1 MLAELQIDSEAPMT
15 SAASEP
21 ASSPRPSNAG
31 GGTVTRKRQG
41 SCTSYASTAEV
52 MPHQEIN
59 HLGGVLDN
67 YPVRGRGSI
76 GTLGSAHGRQGGRN
90 SMDSSVS
97 RPRSIRMGSE
107 ADDIDRSSGGR
118 SDADRERNLPAA
130 SWPVMGF
137 ASRLSRSTSSN
148 VAPPKGRRHSKT
160 VRTAGSAVSEGH
172 RSALSKPGSRRA
184 SMARGSISPSSSHRT
199 LGDDGDSSPTQSRTS
214 SSAFSRK
221 PSVSFSLSSFRQDMV
236 KSKPPKM
243 MRRHSRAYRAADEAA
258 EAANISVDT
267 IGHVLRAETKKMKSK
282 ATSKTYVNDRRTVL
296 VERELLHVHKQA
308 HHAKG
313 SKGRRQESVLGRTL
327 FNTYGNKDS
336 HSGMIPSSASDSTME
351 LGASYL
357 GKVTPMKWAM
367 TVLIGLIIALQAGA
381 IIMGAMHLTHWKLDL
396 IWHYGGGDSMEGR
409 AVAFAFLI
417 AYGLVGAFVA
427 AMLVT
432 YIAPHAGGSGIPEI
446 KACLN
451 GTPQPLAFTFKTWA
465 SRSIGLLLVTS
476 GGLFAGTEGPFA
488 HLGAIVASAVA
499 EGPTINGKPLWPAVL
514 TGYRNRCDFISQ
526 GAAMGVAAAFGA
538 PVGGILFSLEEASTF
553 WSKSVTWQA
562 FLGALVAA
570 VVAKLAKSGFTEL
583 PKAGFIEFP
592 DHDAAFKLWEMGIF
606 LAIGLSSGFVG
617 ALFCQLVKRMLIF
630 RRRLFRLGSPTLWS
644 RRARVAEV
652 LLVVTVSLGVCFW
665 IPALIGCTDIDD
677 HHHADSGHHRRLG
690 GGGSSGPPDLRGGI
704 CPDDQYSSIAY
715 LLLEPKEVAIKALF
729 TETME
734 YHAVMEIPHLL
745 ITWFIIFTCTIL
757 TFGTA
762 IPVGLFIPNILA
774 GACLGRAVGQGMLDA
789 GYAIHPGVYALMGA
803 AGALAGFSR
812 MTMSLAVIFLEITNN
827 MYLLLPLMLVI
838 MSSKTVADRF
848 NPSVYDI
855 VIELNPE
862 VQILED
868 NLSEDMLIV
877 LEGLTAHDA
886 CTAEVAVLREI
897 ETVRQVV
904 ATLMQTPYGTYPII
918 DTAGRLVGTVSRM
931 QLTAILAHQEKIK
944 GEPDDVIYLLDMAD
958 MSPEMSLWNTP
969 LSRSF
974 HHFRSLGLQHLCVV
988 GESMVLLGILTR
1000 TDFARLCSHG
1010 HEGVEEVRRL
1020 YHRKHAAIVAGAAS
1034 IGAASYIPDEGSD
1047 GHSEPNSG
1055 SDAGRSKD
1063 HVLIMSS
1070 ALKHPVLAPPDA
1082 HDHDAHHNGTR
1093 PNPATTAAALAVARA
1108 SASKQSTTIGS
1119 PPSCVSP
1126 SKQTTPTAGACDL
1139 TVETSL
1145 GSDSACFEV

>member
-1 MLAELQIDSEAPMT
+1 
-15 SAASEP
+15 
-21 ASSPRPSNAG
+21 
-31 GGTVTRKRQG
+31 
-41 SCTSYASTAEV
+41 
-52 MPHQEIN
+52 
-59 HLGGVLDN
+59 
-67 YPVRGRGSI
+67 
-76 GTLGSAHGRQGGRN
+76 
-90 SMDSSVS
+90 
-97 RPRSIRMGSE
+97 
-107 ADDIDRSSGGR
+107 
-118 SDADRERNLPAA
+118 
-130 SWPVMGF
+130 
-137 ASRLSRSTSSN
+137 
-148 VAPPKGRRHSKT
+148 
-160 VRTAGSAVSEGH
+160 
-172 RSALSKPGSRRA
+172 
-184 SMARGSISPSSSHRT
+184 
-199 LGDDGDSSPTQSRTS
+199 
-214 SSAFSRK
+214 
-221 PSVSFSLSSFRQDMV
+221 
-236 KSKPPKM
+236 
-243 MRRHSRAYRAADEAA
+243 MRRHSRAYRATDEAV
-258 EAANISVDT
+258 EVANFSVDT
-267 IGHVLRAETKKMKSK
+267 IGHVLRAETKRMKSK

-296 VERELLHVHKQA
+296 VERELLHVHKNM
-308 HHAKG
+308 
-313 SKGRRQESVLGRTL
+313 SKGRRQESVLGRTM
-327 FNTYGNKDS
+327 FNTYGNRRNPGGS
-336 HSGMIPSSASDSTME
+336 VPSSGSDNNVEMSAT
-351 LGASYL
+351 YL

-367 TVLIGLIIALQAGA
+367 TVLIGIIIALQAGA

-396 IWHYGGGDSMEGR
+396 IWNYGSGDTHAGR
-409 AVAFAFLI
+409 AVAFCLLV
-417 AYGLVGAFVA
+417 AYGLVGALMA
-427 AMLVT
+427 ALLVT

-451 GTPQPLAFTFKTWA
+451 GTPQPLAFTFRTWA

-499 EGPTINGKPLWPAVL
+499 EGPSFNGTPLWPAVL

-570 VVAKLAKSGFTEL
+570 VLAKLAKSGFQEL

-606 LAIGLSSGFVG
+606 LMMGLSSGFVG
-617 ALFCQLVKRMLIF
+617 ALFCQLVKRMLTF
-630 RRRLFRLGSPTLWS
+630 RRRVFRLGSPSMWS

-652 LLVVTVSLGVCFW
+652 LLVVTISLGACFW
-665 IPALIGCTDIDD
+665 IPVVVGCSDTHSL
-677 HHHADSGHHRRLG
+677 HHVDAGHRRL

-704 CPDDQYSSIAY
+704 CPDDQYSTIAY

-729 TETME
+729 TESME
-734 YHAVMEIPHLL
+734 HNAVMEIPHLI

-774 GACLGRAVGQGMLDA
+774 GACLGRAVGQAMLDA
-789 GYAIHPGVYALMGA
+789 GYDIHPGVYALMGA
-803 AGALAGFSR
+803 AGSLAGFSR

-838 MSSKTVADRF
+838 MSSKIVADRF
-848 NPSVYDI
+848 NPSVYDV

-862 VQILED
+862 VQLLED

-904 ATLMQTPYGTYPII
+904 ATLMQTHYSTYPII
-918 DTAGRLVGTVSRM
+918 DTAGRLVGTVSRV
-931 QLTAILAHQEKIK
+931 QLAAVLAHQESMKA
-944 GEPDDVIYLLDMAD
+944 EPDDVIYVLDLSD
-958 MSPEMSLWNTP
+958 MSPEMTLWNTP

-1000 TDFARLCSHG
+1000 TDFAKLCQHG

-1034 IGAASYIPDEGSD
+1034 IGTAYIPDEGSD
-1047 GHSEPNSG
+1047 APSDGHSG
-1055 SDAGRSKD
+1055 SDASKSKD

-1070 ALKHPVLAPPDA
+1070 ALKHPMLAPPDDGEEQHA
-1082 HDHDAHHNGTR
+1082 GTR
-1093 PNPATTAAALAVARA
+1093 LNAATTAATLAVARA
-1108 SASKQSTTIGS
+1108 AASLKIGS

-1126 SKQTTPTAGACDL
+1126 SKGATPVEPCDS
-1139 TVETSL
+1139 TVEIAP
-1145 GSDSACFEV
+1145 GSDTACFEV